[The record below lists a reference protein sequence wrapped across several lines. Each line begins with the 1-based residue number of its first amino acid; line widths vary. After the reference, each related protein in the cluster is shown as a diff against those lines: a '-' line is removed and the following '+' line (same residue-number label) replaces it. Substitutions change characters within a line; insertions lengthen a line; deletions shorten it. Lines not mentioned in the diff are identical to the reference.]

1 MFLLVVKIVHLIG
14 RTDLFKISN
23 LVLVGQAIVTSL
35 YNSLEGT
42 ERERERERETSRTR
56 AGVHTS
62 YGTGNNFTY
71 MRANRNNVF
80 KI

>member
-42 ERERERERETSRTR
+42 ERERERERERPVGREQGFIQVMAREITLPT
-56 AGVHTS
+56 
-62 YGTGNNFTY
+62 
-71 MRANRNNVF
+71 
-80 KI
+80 

>member
-1 MFLLVVKIVHLIG
+1 VTPPGIDPWTVRLVAQCLNHYATPGPQMFLLVVKIVHLIG

-42 ERERERERETSRTR
+42 ERERERDQ
-56 AGVHTS
+56 
-62 YGTGNNFTY
+62 
-71 MRANRNNVF
+71 
-80 KI
+80 